1 MISFYENFHNINKM
15 SAIFVSSALRR
26 GRIVLFSCA
35 PLPYAIRT
43 PRNIHVVTEGEK
55 TTVATVKM
63 IALFV
68 VPSVSFLPL
77 FLVTPTI
84 LYDAFNNTA
93 LPRGRSRVQY

>member
-1 MISFYENFHNINKM
+1 
-15 SAIFVSSALRR
+15 
-26 GRIVLFSCA
+26 
-35 PLPYAIRT
+35 
-43 PRNIHVVTEGEK
+43 
-55 TTVATVKM
+55 M

-93 LPRGRSRVQY
+93 LPRGAAAAACSIENGIISGRPLILPRFAVVANGEKAGGNGGGDVGDGTER